1 MPRGDPNPRSALP
14 AIPPPANPF
23 PVDEFLTLE
32 QIYVRP
38 DNQFYVFAS
47 RPFDTEWYLIGEDLR
62 DQDTLVVLADGTTRS
77 TDASTAAGFSVEAL
91 KPLPGAR
98 MSICPGCH
106 EYLFPKHAE
115 VCEDP
120 PLYGDHRGGY

>member
-23 PVDEFLTLE
+23 PIEEFLTLN

-38 DNQFYVFAS
+38 DNQWFVFAA
-47 RPFDTEWYLIGEDLR
+47 RLYGTEWYLIGEDLR
-62 DQDTLVVLADGTTRS
+62 DQDTLDVLADGTTRS
-77 TDASTAAGFSVEAL
+77 TDGSTAAGFSVDAL
-91 KPLPGAR
+91 TPLQGAW
-98 MSICPGCH
+98 MSLCSGCH
-106 EYLFPKHAE
+106 EYVFPKHAE

-120 PLYGDHRGGY
+120 PRYGDHRGG